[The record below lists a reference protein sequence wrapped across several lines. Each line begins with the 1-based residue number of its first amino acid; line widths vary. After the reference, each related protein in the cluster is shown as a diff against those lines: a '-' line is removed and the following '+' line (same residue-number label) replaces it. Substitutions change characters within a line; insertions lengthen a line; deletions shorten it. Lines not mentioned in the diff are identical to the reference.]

1 MFTNRVSHYFTKNS
15 SNKKAARAVVAAAQ
29 VPAGFCSL
37 PVSFGQTV
45 SLQNDLYRQAFEAA
59 VEEVKRRKVFQNRIR
74 AYLN

>member
-1 MFTNRVSHYFTKNS
+1 MFTNRISHYFTKNS
-15 SNKKAARAVVAAAQ
+15 SNKKAARAVAQ

-45 SLQNDLYRQAFEAA
+45 SPQNDLYRQAFEAA